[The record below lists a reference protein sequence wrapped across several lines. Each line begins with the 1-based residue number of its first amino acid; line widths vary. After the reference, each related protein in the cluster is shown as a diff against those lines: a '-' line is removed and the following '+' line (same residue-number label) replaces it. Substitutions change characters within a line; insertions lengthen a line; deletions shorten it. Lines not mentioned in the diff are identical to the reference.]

1 MRVLAWIETG
11 PEGHDLSCLR
21 LDEIGIGHESQMLVA
36 LSQVPLVADLEE
48 VLAVPQ
54 FYWGPDGFGL
64 LSRMPRATHK
74 GIQALQAASAEQG
87 SSHGLSWRTV
97 GPGDDLATLRWFD
110 LDARSLYLAAVI
122 LSGRLVAADEAEREL
137 ARAWRRHGRRRRG
150 RGPAPGP
157 GAGACRDGA
166 PNRCRRPDGGHGA
179 GRGDALDDQSP
190 AATSASHSR
199 TPIARAPPHRPS
211 RSYPGPQSRMS
222 LPHQT
227 PARKPLRALLYAPFV
242 AVLLLALAWSAGWFW
257 LRGDVLRRM
266 DTARTAW
273 RAAGHDLGWTAR
285 TLSGFPFR
293 LDLDLSDARMGDG
306 SGWAIST
313 PRLNAEAFVFSPSH
327 WVLVAPGA
335 VTITRRSAGPV
346 IVHAK
351 VLRASLSDF
360 AARPLRLS
368 VEGLALTFDAPP
380 GEKPFLLASAA
391 EFHLHTRAGPDDQGA
406 LYLGLEN
413 AAPAHGGAL
422 ERVAAGQSVNLTLD
436 GLYDH
441 AAAMR
446 GRDWPDSL
454 QAWKAAGGAFN
465 LRLLKIEAGPPWKR
479 VRATRARAR
488 TGAYEDRSWRR

>member
-1 MRVLAWIETG
+1 
-11 PEGHDLSCLR
+11 
-21 LDEIGIGHESQMLVA
+21 
-36 LSQVPLVADLEE
+36 
-48 VLAVPQ
+48 
-54 FYWGPDGFGL
+54 
-64 LSRMPRATHK
+64 
-74 GIQALQAASAEQG
+74 
-87 SSHGLSWRTV
+87 
-97 GPGDDLATLRWFD
+97 
-110 LDARSLYLAAVI
+110 
-122 LSGRLVAADEAEREL
+122 
-137 ARAWRRHGRRRRG
+137 
-150 RGPAPGP
+150 
-157 GAGACRDGA
+157 
-166 PNRCRRPDGGHGA
+166 
-179 GRGDALDDQSP
+179 
-190 AATSASHSR
+190 
-199 TPIARAPPHRPS
+199 
-211 RSYPGPQSRMS
+211 MS

-335 VTITRRSAGPV
+335 GTITRRSAGPV

-465 LRLLKIEAGPPWKR
+465 LRLLKIEAGGASLEARSGHASAGADGRLRGSILAQIKGAPGLLSALGAGGALSLEAAHAATMIVGLDRRGPA
-479 VRATRARAR
+479 VRTTLDFEAGRMTLGPVALGPAPRI
-488 TGAYEDRSWRR
+488 Y